1 MLTLV
6 NCSGCDA
13 ERYTGRAEVRA
24 GKSTTTGVVGVT
36 PLQAADFAAYE
47 LLKAHGI
54 GDNLPLYKYRRSI
67 LELAKI
73 PAWWG
78 SYTESDLKALLRA
91 HTDSSASC
99 GSGSQRSFE
108 CDPGYGDTGNL

>member
-1 MLTLV
+1 V
-6 NCSGCDA
+6 PKFA
-13 ERYTGRAEVRA
+13 P
-24 GKSTTTGVVGVT
+24 GKSTTAGLVGIT

-78 SYTESDLKALLRA
+78 SYTESDLIALCEHRFRRDLRLRRQTQFESDPA
-91 HTDSSASC
+91 FTDSHPLVNFRAVVQFESAL
-99 GSGSQRSFE
+99 
-108 CDPGYGDTGNL
+108 PAM